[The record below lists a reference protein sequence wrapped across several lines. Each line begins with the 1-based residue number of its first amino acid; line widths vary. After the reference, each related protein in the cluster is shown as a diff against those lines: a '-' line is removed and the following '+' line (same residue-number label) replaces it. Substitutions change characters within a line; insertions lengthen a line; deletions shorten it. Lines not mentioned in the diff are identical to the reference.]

1 MVHVTGGVTEESE
14 RTRGRERDEKVSES
28 VVRKI
33 VIK

>member
-14 RTRGRERDEKVSES
+14 REREGDEKVSES

>member
-14 RTRGRERDEKVSES
+14 RERGREMKFSES